1 MPAEHHPLASGR
13 QAIAAKDHEA
23 AVRIAAEHALLG
35 PVEERVEALVMM
47 ADALDLM
54 QCHEQAR
61 HCYRSALLI
70 DRGCYEAL
78 YGLAL
83 VETSLGRHED
93 ASLFG
98 TQALRVVL
106 EQEPVP
112 VAAATVIA
120 GLLVD
125 LGDRDSAAEII
136 SESGRDELLAELL
149 N

>member
-1 MPAEHHPLASGR
+1 MIDDHPLDHGR
-13 QAIAAKDHEA
+13 AAIAAKDHEA

-35 PVEERVEALVMM
+35 PAEERVEALVMM

-83 VETSLGRHED
+83 IDASLGRRED
-93 ASLFG
+93 ARLFAAQG
-98 TQALRVVL
+98 LRVVL
-106 EQEPVP
+106 EAAPIP
-112 VAAATVIA
+112 IDAATAI
-120 GLLVD
+120 
-125 LGDRDSAAEII
+125 
-136 SESGRDELLAELL
+136 AELL
-149 N
+149 FDLDGHSEVVAIVGESRHDLAQLLARS